1 MDGTVRLTHE
11 QDGMLRRLT
20 FFERMGMRLA
30 PGIREIRFQLR
41 ALDHRTV
48 VREPWEGR
56 VTPRSDEVAQV
67 GGGA

>member
-11 QDGMLRRLT
+11 QDGTLRRLT
-20 FFERMGMRLA
+20 FFEQMGMRLS
-30 PGIREIRFQLR
+30 PGIREIRYQLR

-48 VREPWEGR
+48 VREPWEVR

-67 GGGA
+67 GGS